1 MEENKTPAWKVS
13 LNFGLITG
21 VVVIIFQLLLYVF
34 DLDTAEDYKILN
46 LLPYAFIIGGMIW
59 ASLSYRDLHNNG
71 LSSYGE
77 SFKTA
82 FLTGLFAS
90 ILISIY
96 VVLISSI
103 DESIAREALLR
114 AEEQMYE
121 KNMTDEQINQAMQF
135 TRFVV
140 KPAVSA
146 VMALIVNTILS
157 VIFALVISLF
167 TKREA

>member
-13 LNFGLITG
+13 LNFGLIAG
-21 VVVIIFQLLLYVF
+21 VVVIIFQLLLYVL
-34 DLDTAEDYKILN
+34 DLDTAEEYKALN

-71 LSSYGE
+71 LSTYGE

-90 ILISIY
+90 VLISIY
-96 VVLISSI
+96 VFLIGSI
-103 DESIAREALLR
+103 DDSIAKEALLR

-121 KNMTDEQINQAMQF
+121 QDLSEEQINQGLKF
-135 TRFVV
+135 TQFVV

-146 VMALIVNTILS
+146 VMALIINTILS
-157 VIFALVISLF
+157 VVFALIISIF